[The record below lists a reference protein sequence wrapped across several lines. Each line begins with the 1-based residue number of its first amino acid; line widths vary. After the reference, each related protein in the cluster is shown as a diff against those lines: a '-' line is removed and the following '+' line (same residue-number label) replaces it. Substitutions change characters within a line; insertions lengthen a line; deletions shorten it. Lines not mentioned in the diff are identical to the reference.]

1 MTVTSPKSPKL
12 ILASVSPRRKDLLSK
27 IGYPFEILESGVVE
41 DVTPGMAP
49 RGFAEHLASLK
60 AASVAEG
67 RTQEAQITL
76 GADTVIDLD
85 GHILGKPEDPSDA
98 VRMLKELRA
107 RDHRVVTA
115 VCLLKEE
122 GANRS
127 LFSVATNVRMRDY
140 SDKEIGIYV
149 ESREP
154 MDKAG
159 AYAVQGLGGN
169 LVASVQGCYN
179 NVVGLPLCEVV
190 RRLISLG
197 LPLDP
202 QRAYCR
208 LASGERCPGGGVR

>member
-1 MTVTSPKSPKL
+1 
-12 ILASVSPRRKDLLSK
+12 
-27 IGYPFEILESGVVE
+27 
-41 DVTPGMAP
+41 
-49 RGFAEHLASLK
+49 
-60 AASVAEG
+60 
-67 RTQEAQITL
+67 
-76 GADTVIDLD
+76 
-85 GHILGKPEDPSDA
+85 
-98 VRMLKELRA
+98 MLKELGA
-107 RDHRVVTA
+107 RDHQVVTG
-115 VCLLKEE
+115 VCLTEE
-122 GANRS
+122 GGAERS
-127 LFSVATNVRMRDY
+127 LFSVATKVRMRAY
-140 SDKEIGIYV
+140 SDEEIGIYV
-149 ESREP
+149 ASGEP